1 MLSMTAITNK
11 DYCMINTLVATMPNG
26 KKYVFDRDM
35 TEYSI
40 RDGSTQVVK
49 NCNVLDMSWYG
60 VYLWD
65 GEEPTYIDTDSPAFK
80 DIVTNAKLEFELEE
94 DARLTSARFVNSVL
108 EDSHYSGERDFVLV
122 HTEWRD

>member
-1 MLSMTAITNK
+1 MLSIMAVTNK
-11 DYCMINTLVATMPNG
+11 DYCMINALVATTPDG
-26 KKYVFDRDM
+26 TEYVFDRDM

-40 RDGSTQVVK
+40 RNGSTQVVK

-94 DARLTSARFVNSVL
+94 DAEDDYSVTNITL
-108 EDSHYSGERDFVLV
+108 WYI
-122 HTEWRD
+122 